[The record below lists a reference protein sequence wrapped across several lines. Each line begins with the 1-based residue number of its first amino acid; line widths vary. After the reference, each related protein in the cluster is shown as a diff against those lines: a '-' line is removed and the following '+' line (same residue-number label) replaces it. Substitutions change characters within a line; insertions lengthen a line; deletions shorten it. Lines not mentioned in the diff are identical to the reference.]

1 MKSEY
6 DFSKGNKNPYAKML
20 KRQITINISE
30 EVLEYF
36 KEMSEKTSIPY
47 QSLINFYL
55 LDCVKNKKKIDILQ
69 ERQKKQVIVL
79 TITFLINIAKCKV
92 INTKDFK

>member
-6 DFSKGNKNPYAKML
+6 DFSKGLKNPYAKNL
-20 KRQITINISE
+20 KKQITINISE

-55 LDCVKNKKKIDILQ
+55 LDCVRSKKKINIL
-69 ERQKKQVIVL
+69 
-79 TITFLINIAKCKV
+79 
-92 INTKDFK
+92 

>member
-6 DFSKGNKNPYAKML
+6 DFSKGNKNPYAKSL
-20 KRQITINISE
+20 KKQITINISE

-55 LDCVKNKKKIDILQ
+55 LDCVKNKKKIDIL
-69 ERQKKQVIVL
+69 
-79 TITFLINIAKCKV
+79 
-92 INTKDFK
+92 